1 MHTTVSLLQAVT
13 GWAEAALHT
22 GLQHLQAT
30 EFLYETW
37 VVPERTY
44 TFKHA
49 LIQEVAYESLLQEGR
64 RALHARIVETLE
76 SLASD
81 RVGELVDRLA
91 HHALRG
97 GVWAKALVYCRQ
109 AGDKALQRSAHR
121 EAVRY
126 FEQALSTLPHL
137 QEQRDTLAPAID
149 LRLALRNA
157 LWTLGEL
164 EGLFAHLQAAAALAE
179 TLADQR
185 RLGWV
190 SVYLLAHF
198 AQACDPDRALTAGQ
212 HALAMATA
220 LGDEGLTVVA
230 QHYLGGVYRSLGD
243 YQRAV
248 ACFQTNMACLHGA
261 LLLERFGLPGLAAV
275 FARSHLVVSLA
286 ECGAFTAARVPAEEA
301 VRMAEA
307 ADHPYSRVMAYWA
320 VGVRA
325 LHQGDLSQAVPVLT
339 QALDLAQGAQL
350 RLLVPVVAAPLGAAY
365 ALAGRSTRALPLLE
379 QAVAQAVAMQYLWDQ
394 TLRLVWLSEA
404 YLLAGRLDEAGTE
417 AQRALAFSRAHQ
429 ERGHAAHALWLL
441 GAIAAR
447 RNPPETA
454 PAATHFQQ
462 ARALAEEL
470 GMRPLVAHCHLGLG
484 TLYAQTGEWEQ
495 ARRALSTAIVMYQA
509 MAMTF
514 WLPQAMAA
522 LAQVEAQ

>member
-1 MHTTVSLLQAVT
+1 
-13 GWAEAALHT
+13 
-22 GLQHLQAT
+22 
-30 EFLYETW
+30 
-37 VVPERTY
+37 
-44 TFKHA
+44 
-49 LIQEVAYESLLQEGR
+49 
-64 RALHARIVETLE
+64 
-76 SLASD
+76 
-81 RVGELVDRLA
+81 
-91 HHALRG
+91 
-97 GVWAKALVYCRQ
+97 
-109 AGDKALQRSAHR
+109 
-121 EAVRY
+121 
-126 FEQALSTLPHL
+126 
-137 QEQRDTLAPAID
+137 
-149 LRLALRNA
+149 
-157 LWTLGEL
+157 
-164 EGLFAHLQAAAALAE
+164 
-179 TLADQR
+179 
-185 RLGWV
+185 
-190 SVYLLAHF
+190 
-198 AQACDPDRALTAGQ
+198 
-212 HALAMATA
+212 
-220 LGDEGLTVVA
+220 
-230 QHYLGGVYRSLGD
+230 
-243 YQRAV
+243 
-248 ACFQTNMACLHGA
+248 
-261 LLLERFGLPGLAAV
+261 
-275 FARSHLVVSLA
+275 
-286 ECGAFTAARVPAEEA
+286 
-301 VRMAEA
+301 MAEA